1 MNERIIRRWE
11 IYYADLNPVVCMR
24 RVGMGDAKGMNT
36 MTDEHALSE
45 LKRMYDDI
53 DKDNHLFVG
62 TIPPEMIAIAIEALE
77 VKINAL
83 DNK

>member
-1 MNERIIRRWE
+1 
-11 IYYADLNPVVCMR
+11 
-24 RVGMGDAKGMNT
+24 MGDAKGMNT

-77 VKINAL
+77 DKINAL
-83 DNK
+83 DNKQLKKGS

>member
-1 MNERIIRRWE
+1 MAEYVHSEER
-11 IYYADLNPVVCMR
+11 VVDP
-24 RVGMGDAKGMNT
+24 GDVAVMSK
-36 MTDEHALSE
+36 EHALKE

-77 VKINAL
+77 VQIYKQEKNYV
-83 DNK
+83 D